1 MMQSLKSLHRG
12 LSLSTCLIVTLMLTG
27 CSTPPPSH
35 YDPVIKVA
43 ADGADASFQ
52 RGEVA
57 RADALYVKALA
68 RARLTDNRDEIV
80 RNSYN
85 LALCRMSLEQYGEAR
100 ELLVQAR
107 LLAAERG
114 AMAVHI
120 LLAESEVARRTGE
133 VAACEQLARQ
143 ALVAGADREG
153 QVQAWLLQGESWYM
167 AGQLQSASDC
177 FRSASKLIT
186 RDTPPALRARLNE
199 LEAGLVQAGLLKG
212 SIATLQVSRAD
223 WLKQAGQFNEMVKAL
238 QAAASAWE
246 VDSQLS
252 QAFDCRI
259 RAALSL
265 QAAGSRDRALIEA
278 TKAGELAGQ
287 TGNVNNKILATSL
300 MNELK

>member
-1 MMQSLKSLHRG
+1 MMRFLRSPFRG
-12 LSLSTCLIVTLMLTG
+12 LALSACLVITLLLAG

-43 ADGADASFQ
+43 ADGADASFK

-85 LALCRMSLEQYGEAR
+85 LALCRMSLGQVDEAR

-107 LLAAERG
+107 LMAGERG
-114 AMAVHI
+114 AMAVRI
-120 LLAESEVARRTGE
+120 LLAESEVARLKGE
-133 VAACEQLARQ
+133 VTACEPLARQ
-143 ALVAGADREG
+143 ALAAGADREG

-177 FRSASKLIT
+177 FRSASKQIT

-212 SIATLQVSRAD
+212 SIAMLQVSRAD

-246 VDSQLS
+246 SESNWS

-259 RAALSL
+259 RAAQSL
-265 QAAGSRDRALIEA
+265 QAAGSRDRALTEA
-278 TKAGELAGQ
+278 KKADELAGQ
-287 TGNVNNKILATSL
+287 TGNVNNKLLATSL
-300 MNELK
+300 VNELK